1 MRRLVGAVGANQRR
15 DRNVSPSGDFSLKAD
30 PYIRVKSTI
39 CPVGIAPRVRS
50 RSEVSAPESGTGAA
64 SAAEMILML
73 ISSVVQCL
81 FNKYTPPFE
90 NTAHL
95 LFRNKLMKHFVERRR

>member
-81 FNKYTPPFE
+81 FNKHTPFE
-90 NTAHL
+90 NTPHL
-95 LFRNKLMKHFVERRR
+95 SFRNKLMKHFVERIR

>member
-1 MRRLVGAVGANQRR
+1 MRQHVGAVGANQRR

-30 PYIRVKSTI
+30 PYIHVRSPI

-64 SAAEMILML
+64 CAAEMILML
-73 ISSVVQCL
+73 ISAGCNAY
-81 FNKYTPPFE
+81 FINTKPHFE
-90 NTAHL
+90 NTPNL
-95 LFRNKLMKHFVERRR
+95 SFRNKLMKYFVERRW

>member
-1 MRRLVGAVGANQRR
+1 MRQLVGAVGANQRR

-30 PYIRVKSTI
+30 PYIHVRSPI

-64 SAAEMILML
+64 CAAEMILML

-81 FNKYTPPFE
+81 FNKHTPLRTHPIY
-90 NTAHL
+90 
-95 LFRNKLMKHFVERRR
+95 HFAIN